1 VCGSEQ
7 LTRTGREQERAS
19 AFVAALTSTL
29 SRTPPPPPPPA
40 RSTNP
45 DWGHD
50 LWVLTVTA
58 AATYALGFALLVLLY
73 PSRQR

>member
-1 VCGSEQ
+1 MRQ
-7 LTRTGREQERAS
+7 QEGEVVAS
-19 AFVAALTSTL
+19 RHTEWSICP
-29 SRTPPPPPPPA
+29 TPQPLPA

-58 AATYALGFALLVLLY
+58 LATYVLGFALLVLLY